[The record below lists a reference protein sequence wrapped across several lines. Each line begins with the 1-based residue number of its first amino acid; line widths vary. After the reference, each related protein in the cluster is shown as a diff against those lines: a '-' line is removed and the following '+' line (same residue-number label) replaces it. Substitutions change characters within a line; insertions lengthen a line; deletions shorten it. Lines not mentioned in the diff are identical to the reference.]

1 MIFMIFYKI
10 TGYKISYQ
18 SKRVYV
24 GNLYKNLIKFGS
36 VEILKI
42 FFLTLFGATA
52 WNASAPAAV
61 ALP

>member
-42 FFLTLFGATA
+42 FFLTLFFG
-52 WNASAPAAV
+52 
-61 ALP
+61 